1 MSQEDV
7 STIRSFY
14 DAFRRKDLPAIFA
27 VLHPQVEF
35 SQSALLP
42 WGGIYRGQEEN
53 RGLGL
58 KYHMNRKLGSS
69 SPHQCLAPSFLRD
82 DASDPSTAHLSSCTS
97 RRCTSAVSVSI
108 R

>member
-1 MSQEDV
+1 MRSRGKAVEAVWGKCGHSQHLMNET
-7 STIRSFY
+7 SPSQGEQGG
-14 DAFRRKDLPAIFA
+14 
-27 VLHPQVEF
+27 VLC
-35 SQSALLP
+35 
-42 WGGIYRGQEEN
+42 WQEEN

-82 DASDPSTAHLSSCTS
+82 DASDPSTTHLSSCTS